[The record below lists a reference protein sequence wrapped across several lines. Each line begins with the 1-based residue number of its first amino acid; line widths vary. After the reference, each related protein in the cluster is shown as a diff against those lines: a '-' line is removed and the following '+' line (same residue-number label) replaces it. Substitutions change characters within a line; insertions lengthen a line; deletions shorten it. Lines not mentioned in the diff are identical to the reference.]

1 MAFLSKS
8 NQQKRKDPLLPQT
21 KAHADA
27 TTGGSDIKATT
38 EKCGT
43 CGRLTLL
50 LLPIFGCSMILSV
63 LYLLVFR
70 LDIKVSNSTV
80 SAALADYEPT
90 YEILLL
96 LCTGAFAMFV
106 VTAARNIQINV
117 YHRRQKSSST
127 FQQLVNFV
135 AALANIVAYFGFI
148 ILAAYPID
156 SEVARERKLHLV
168 GAYLYFGLSGVYGLL
183 HTFLLWKQRQYPL
196 FAKLLLT
203 VVPVMM
209 VVCSIVFAVNQEE
222 ACEYEWFAVALAAL
236 FVGLFFILFLV
247 DRVDDEL
254 QDFFCC
260 KRQRSTKT
268 VR

>member
-127 FQQLVNFV
+127 CQQLVNFV

-156 SEVARERKLHLV
+156 SEVAREPAVPSLREASLDSGSRYDGGVFNRLCGQSGGSMRMMSCKISFVARDNEVPKL
-168 GAYLYFGLSGVYGLL
+168 SDEE
-183 HTFLLWKQRQYPL
+183 HTPAERHPNPKYR
-196 FAKLLLT
+196 
-203 VVPVMM
+203 M
-209 VVCSIVFAVNQEE
+209 
-222 ACEYEWFAVALAAL
+222 
-236 FVGLFFILFLV
+236 
-247 DRVDDEL
+247 
-254 QDFFCC
+254 
-260 KRQRSTKT
+260 
-268 VR
+268 